1 MVLIEMTG
9 GLGNQMFQYA
19 LYRRMQSLGK
29 DVRLDTSYYRSGQ
42 VLREFELEQLGLPME
57 ILPDAEVGR
66 LRGFGYH
73 PSLAERLAYKVQ
85 GARIKIYE
93 DTLDRYQPEILD
105 MEDVYLRGY
114 WQSEQYFLEIAS
126 EIREVYDLH
135 PTLGAAKRECLDLIQ
150 STNRTPVS
158 LHVRL
163 GDYLDPQ
170 NTHVY
175 AGICTETYYRNAVEY
190 MRERVENPLFI
201 VFSDNM
207 EQASR
212 MIQGADVYYVRPEE
226 GGSSFS
232 DLYLMTQCRHH
243 ILANSTY
250 SWWGAWLTEREDTIV
265 TAPERWFAHIMNPDV
280 ICDRWVCLAIH

>member
-1 MVLIEMTG
+1 MILIEMTG
-9 GLGNQMFQYA
+9 GLGNQMFHYA

-42 VLREFELEQLGLPME
+42 LLREFELEQLGLPME

-66 LRGFGYH
+66 LRGFSYH
-73 PSLAERLAYKVQ
+73 PSLVERLAYKVH

-93 DTLDRYQPEILD
+93 DTLDHYQPEVLRMD
-105 MEDVYLRGY
+105 DVYLRGY
-114 WQSEQYFLEIAS
+114 WQSERYFQEIAD
-126 EIREVYDLH
+126 EIREIYALR
-135 PTLGAAKRECLDLIQ
+135 PTLGEAKQECLDRIR
-150 STNRTPVS
+150 STDKTSVS

-170 NTHVY
+170 NMRVY
-175 AGICTETYYRNAVEY
+175 AGICTEAYYRNAVEY
-190 MRERVENPLFI
+190 IRKYVENPLFI

-207 EQASR
+207 ELAMQ
-212 MIQGADVYYVRPEE
+212 MIRGNDVYYVRPEE
-226 GGSSFS
+226 GSSFV
-232 DLYLMTQCRHH
+232 DMYLMSQCRHH
-243 ILANSTY
+243 IIANSTY

-280 ICDRWVCLAIH
+280 ICDRWVRVAIH